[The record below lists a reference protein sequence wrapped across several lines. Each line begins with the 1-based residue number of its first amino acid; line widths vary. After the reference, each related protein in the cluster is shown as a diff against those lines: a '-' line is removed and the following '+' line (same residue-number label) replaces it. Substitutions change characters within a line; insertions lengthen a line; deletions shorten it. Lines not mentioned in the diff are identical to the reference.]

1 MIVRLLSESLSSDSP
16 NSSIPYATKGSVVA
30 LDPSTMAP
38 VPSVDF
44 PPLRTARYDAAAA
57 TLPDGRI
64 VVAGG
69 FKFGERTEEQEMT
82 GRDAGVPV
90 SDCEIFNP
98 VLRSWTAI
106 DMPPIDRNIGK
117 VNLFVVPKTVEE
129 VDSQFGN
136 KF

>member
-1 MIVRLLSESLSSDSP
+1 MCLSS

-38 VPSVDF
+38 AVPSVEF

-69 FKFGERTEEQEMT
+69 FKFGERTKEQEMA
-82 GRDAGVPV
+82 GIDAGVAV
-90 SDCEIFNP
+90 SDCEIFDP
-98 VLRSWTAI
+98 VSKRWTAI
-106 DMPPIDRNIGK
+106 DMPPIDRSIGR

>member
-1 MIVRLLSESLSSDSP
+1 MCLSS
-16 NSSIPYATKGSVVA
+16 NSSLPVATKGSVVA

-38 VPSVDF
+38 AVPSVEF

-57 TLPDGRI
+57 TLTDGRI

-69 FKFGERTEEQEMT
+69 FKFGERTKEQEMA
-82 GRDAGVPV
+82 GIDAGVAV

-98 VLRSWTAI
+98 VSKRWTAI
-106 DMPPIDRNIGK
+106 DMPPIDRSIGK

>member
-1 MIVRLLSESLSSDSP
+1 MCLSS

-38 VPSVDF
+38 VPSVEF

-69 FKFGERTEEQEMT
+69 FKFGERTKEQEMA
-82 GRDAGVPV
+82 GIDAGVAV
-90 SDCEIFNP
+90 SDCEIFDP
-98 VLRSWTAI
+98 VSKRWTAI
-106 DMPPIDRNIGK
+106 DMPPIDRSIGK